1 MKTMCDKKENE
12 PMIVYLLRYV
22 ADQPRALMALLGFLA
37 AGYMYVDLMSFVR
50 ESTMSMREL
59 VTEVQ
64 SAREEIVTKVQSL
77 RSELQP
83 QMQEANT
90 RLQHLEREHEA
101 ARKQD
106 EH

>member
-1 MKTMCDKKENE
+1 MCDKRPDE
-12 PMIVYLLRYV
+12 PMVAYLLRYV
-22 ADQPRALMALLGFLA
+22 AEQPRALMALLGFLA

-59 VTEVQ
+59 VIEVQ
-64 SAREEIVTKVQSL
+64 SAREEIVTKVQTL

-90 RLQHLEREHEA
+90 RLQHLEREHESV
-101 ARKQD
+101 RKEQNHD
-106 EH
+106 H